1 MIAAAEET
9 VNVGDIVD
17 EEMAN
22 TSLVRIYS
30 LSPSSLSPPSL
41 SFSLSLFLCNMLSS
55 SCTGH

>member
-30 LSPSSLSPPSL
+30 LSPSSLSPPLSLFL
-41 SFSLSLFLCNMLSS
+41 SFSLSL
-55 SCTGH
+55 

>member
-30 LSPSSLSPPSL
+30 LSPPLPPLSL
-41 SFSLSLFLCNMLSS
+41 SLSLFLSL
-55 SCTGH
+55 

>member
-30 LSPSSLSPPSL
+30 LPPPLSPPLSL
-41 SFSLSLFLCNMLSS
+41 SSFLCNMLSS
-55 SCTGH
+55 SCIGH

>member
-30 LSPSSLSPPSL
+30 LSPSSLSPPL

-55 SCTGH
+55 SCIGH